1 VVVAL
6 RWLTERAG
14 RDGYGMCRGFARLK
28 FKFGYYFGIF
38 DGKSGSM
45 MDAGKF

>member
-1 VVVAL
+1 MRV
-6 RWLTERAG
+6 
-14 RDGYGMCRGFARLK
+14 GFARLK
-28 FKFGYYFGIF
+28 FKITYNFGIF